1 MADITLKLIWYR
13 LGESFDKMANAGQ
26 GITAW
31 LFSDWDD
38 NLLDVLLF
46 GWIGWAVLVVI
57 IVNAVLTFFG
67 PLKPRDSWDQSTR
80 GVPGTI
86 VVEKTGAESC
96 QWLNSALNWFYLHY
110 DKFPEFVDA
119 WVLGLNEQTT
129 KLGGPV
135 QLRFERV
142 KSGSLPPKFSEVTF
156 QAGPEDKY
164 VVKCKVDSKDLSFAI
179 FASQQTSEGVKL
191 TNLTTSILKLKGSLR
206 LECFNRGND
215 MMAKVAFEGR
225 PDVRIVGK
233 PVNPYQDPSDLVDIE
248 VVEEVVRNAICL
260 ATTEFNITKCITGQ
274 SQNIPR
280 VCGGSPASS
289 PVSPKPR
296 SEEVFKPI
304 EAKQTQSTFQSPNS
318 SFATPAPRS
327 NRTSEEKRLLVKII
341 KASGLAAKGATGT
354 IDPACVVFMD
364 NPPQSQITSVVKTS
378 LNPFWDE
385 QFLFEISGNT
395 KELKFEVIDKSRPT
409 GENFLGEATV
419 YFEDIKRNASS
430 RQIIPLQGVTDDG
443 TMASGSIT
451 VEFLFLDPVDT
462 NGLGPV
468 LNQQRNVTSPKRT
481 IQVNQARTPGGT
493 LVTTTT
499 MTTERPRDQK
509 HEAPVDASPH
519 YVEKQNVFDFDM
531 SENTS
536 IDTLNTTNAS
546 LNQQNLSL
554 SSSAEVVTMN
564 GVESVTETAIRELKN
579 RKFKS
584 KTPSRTSTLIITG
597 VKKSPDEVQQ
607 EVPVVTTQPP
617 SPGQHDQKDRKKG
630 MSLAR
635 QIKKR
640 FSRSKKRSHSAE
652 RSSNSLREGSNYLQ
666 PPDSGHGKPQSKDDI
681 ELVRG
686 KAESP
691 GTPNLKKSRSL
702 GGSLKKLFRR
712 GRKQDR
718 SQGETSRESSFSRS
732 STRNVSQGPSR
743 DGSLSRNA
751 DPKDMQYQQTLIS

>member
-1 MADITLKLIWYR
+1 MVPMADITLKLIWYR

-327 NRTSEEKRLLVKII
+327 NRTSEEKRLLVKVI

-617 SPGQHDQKDRKKG
+617 SPGQHDQKD
-630 MSLAR
+630 
-635 QIKKR
+635 
-640 FSRSKKRSHSAE
+640 
-652 RSSNSLREGSNYLQ
+652 
-666 PPDSGHGKPQSKDDI
+666 DI

-732 STRNVSQGPSR
+732 STRNISQGPSR

>member
-67 PLKPRDSWDQSTR
+67 PLKPRDSWDQSTV
-80 GVPGTI
+80 GVSGPI
-86 VVEKTGAESC
+86 VIDKTGSESC

-119 WVLGLNEQTT
+119 WVLGLNEQTI

-135 QLRFERV
+135 QLKFERV

-179 FASQQTSEGVKL
+179 FASQQTTEGVKL
-191 TNLTTSILKLKGSLR
+191 TNLNTSILKLKGSLR
-206 LECFNRGND
+206 LECFTHGSD

-260 ATTEFNITKCITGQ
+260 ATTEFNITKWITGQ

-296 SEEVFKPI
+296 TEEVFKPI
-304 EAKQTQSTFQSPNS
+304 EVKQMQSSFQSPSS
-318 SFATPAPRS
+318 SFAAPTP
-327 NRTSEEKRLLVKII
+327 RTNKSSEDKRLLVKVI
-341 KASGLAAKGATGT
+341 KASGLATKGATGT

-364 NPPQSQITSVVKTS
+364 NPPQSQITSVVKMS
-378 LNPFWDE
+378 VNPFWDE
-385 QFLFEISGNT
+385 QFLFDLTGNT

-409 GENFLGEATV
+409 GENFLGEAIV
-419 YFEDIKRNASS
+419 YYDDIKRNASS

-443 TMASGSIT
+443 NMASGSIT

-468 LNQQRNVTSPKRT
+468 MNQKNVTSPKRT

-499 MTTERPRDQK
+499 MTTERQQK
-509 HEAPVDASPH
+509 NQRYEAAVDASPH
-519 YVEKQNVFDFDM
+519 FIEKQNVFDFDM

-546 LNQQNLSL
+546 MHQQNLSL

-564 GVESVTETAIRELKN
+564 GVESVAETAIRELKD
-579 RKFKS
+579 RRFKS

-597 VKKSPDEVQQ
+597 VQKVRLDRQQ
-607 EVPVVTTQPP
+607 
-617 SPGQHDQKDRKKG
+617 
-630 MSLAR
+630 
-635 QIKKR
+635 
-640 FSRSKKRSHSAE
+640 RSK
-652 RSSNSLREGSNYLQ
+652 L
-666 PPDSGHGKPQSKDDI
+666 
-681 ELVRG
+681 G
-686 KAESP
+686 KA
-691 GTPNLKKSRSL
+691 GKSKL
-702 GGSLKKLFRR
+702 GR
-712 GRKQDR
+712 
-718 SQGETSRESSFSRS
+718 
-732 STRNVSQGPSR
+732 
-743 DGSLSRNA
+743 A
-751 DPKDMQYQQTLIS
+751 

>member
-327 NRTSEEKRLLVKII
+327 NRTSEEKRLLVKVI

-554 SSSAEVVTMN
+554 SSSAEVITMN

-617 SPGQHDQKDRKKG
+617 SPGQHDQ
-630 MSLAR
+630 
-635 QIKKR
+635 
-640 FSRSKKRSHSAE
+640 
-652 RSSNSLREGSNYLQ
+652 
-666 PPDSGHGKPQSKDDI
+666 KDDI

>member
-86 VVEKTGAESC
+86 VVEKTGSESC

-327 NRTSEEKRLLVKII
+327 NRTSEEKRLLVKVI

-419 YFEDIKRNASS
+419 YFDDIKRNASS

-554 SSSAEVVTMN
+554 SSSDYGHGDVH
-564 GVESVTETAIRELKN
+564 
-579 RKFKS
+579 
-584 KTPSRTSTLIITG
+584 
-597 VKKSPDEVQQ
+597 SPDEVQQ

-617 SPGQHDQKDRKKG
+617 SPGQHDQ
-630 MSLAR
+630 
-635 QIKKR
+635 
-640 FSRSKKRSHSAE
+640 
-652 RSSNSLREGSNYLQ
+652 
-666 PPDSGHGKPQSKDDI
+666 KDDI

>member
-67 PLKPRDSWDQSTR
+67 PLKPRDSWDQSTK
-80 GVPGTI
+80 GVSGAI
-86 VVEKTGAESC
+86 VVEKTGAETC

-119 WVLGLNEQTT
+119 WVLGLNDQTT

-156 QAGPEDKY
+156 QAGPEDRY

-179 FASQQTSEGVKL
+179 FASQQTTEGVKL

-260 ATTEFNITKCITGQ
+260 ATTEFNLTKWITGQ

-304 EAKQTQSTFQSPNS
+304 EAKQTQSSFQSTNS
-318 SFATPAPRS
+318 SFATPAPRT
-327 NRTSEEKRLLVKII
+327 NRSSEEKRLLVKVI
-341 KASGLAAKGATGT
+341 KASGLATKGATGT

-385 QFLFEISGNT
+385 QFLFELSGNT
-395 KELKFEVIDKSRPT
+395 RELKFEVIDKSRPT

-462 NGLGPV
+462 NGLGPIV
-468 LNQQRNVTSPKRT
+468 NQQRNVTSPKRT

-499 MTTERPRDQK
+499 MTTERHKDQR
-509 HEAPVDASPH
+509 HEPPVD
-519 YVEKQNVFDFDM
+519 
-531 SENTS
+531 
-536 IDTLNTTNAS
+536 
-546 LNQQNLSL
+546 
-554 SSSAEVVTMN
+554 AEVVTMN
-564 GVESVTETAIRELKN
+564 GVESVTDTAIRELKN

-597 VKKSPDEVQQ
+597 VKKSPEETQQ
-607 EVPVVTTQPP
+607 EVPMVTTQPP
-617 SPGQHDQKDRKKG
+617 SPGHQDPKERKKG

-640 FSRSKKRSHSAE
+640 FSRSKKRSHSAD

-686 KAESP
+686 KAEPP

-702 GGSLKKLFRR
+702 GGSLRKLFRR
-712 GRKQDR
+712 GRKQSR
-718 SQGETSRESSFSRS
+718 SHGETSRESSFSRS

-743 DGSLSRNA
+743 DGSLNRNA

>member
-67 PLKPRDSWDQSTR
+67 PLKPRDSWDQSTK
-80 GVPGTI
+80 GVSGAI
-86 VVEKTGAESC
+86 VVEKTGAETC

-119 WVLGLNEQTT
+119 WVLGLNDQTT

-156 QAGPEDKY
+156 QAGPEDRY

-179 FASQQTSEGVKL
+179 FASQQTTEGVKL

-260 ATTEFNITKCITGQ
+260 ATTEFNLTKWITGQ

-304 EAKQTQSTFQSPNS
+304 EAKQTQSSFQSTNS
-318 SFATPAPRS
+318 SFATPAPRT
-327 NRTSEEKRLLVKII
+327 NRSSEEKRLLVKVI
-341 KASGLAAKGATGT
+341 KASGLATKGATGT

-385 QFLFEISGNT
+385 QFLFELSGNT
-395 KELKFEVIDKSRPT
+395 RELKFEVIDKSRPT

-462 NGLGPV
+462 NGLGPIV
-468 LNQQRNVTSPKRT
+468 NQQRNVTSPKRT

-499 MTTERPRDQK
+499 MTTERHKDQR
-509 HEAPVDASPH
+509 HEPPVDASPH
-519 YVEKQNVFDFDM
+519 YVEKQNVFDFDV
-531 SENTS
+531 SENAS

-546 LNQQNLSL
+546 IQQQNVSL

-564 GVESVTETAIRELKN
+564 GVESVTDTAIRELKN

-597 VKKSPDEVQQ
+597 VKKSPEETQQ
-607 EVPVVTTQPP
+607 EVPMVTTQPP
-617 SPGQHDQKDRKKG
+617 SPGHQDPKERKKG

-640 FSRSKKRSHSAE
+640 FSRSKKRSHSAD

-666 PPDSGHGKPQSKDDI
+666 PPDSGHGKPQSK
-681 ELVRG
+681 G
-686 KAESP
+686 
-691 GTPNLKKSRSL
+691 
-702 GGSLKKLFRR
+702 
-712 GRKQDR
+712 
-718 SQGETSRESSFSRS
+718 
-732 STRNVSQGPSR
+732 
-743 DGSLSRNA
+743 LSA
-751 DPKDMQYQQTLIS
+751 SICSGLMT

>member
-1 MADITLKLIWYR
+1 MVPMADITLKLIWYR

-327 NRTSEEKRLLVKII
+327 NRTSEEKRLLVKVI

-519 YVEKQNVFDFDM
+519 YIEKQNVFDFDM

-617 SPGQHDQKDRKKG
+617 SPGQHDQKD
-630 MSLAR
+630 
-635 QIKKR
+635 
-640 FSRSKKRSHSAE
+640 
-652 RSSNSLREGSNYLQ
+652 
-666 PPDSGHGKPQSKDDI
+666 DI

>member
-327 NRTSEEKRLLVKII
+327 NRTSEEKRLLVKVI

-519 YVEKQNVFDFDM
+519 YIEKQNVFDFDM

-554 SSSAEVVTMN
+554 SSSDYGHGDVH
-564 GVESVTETAIRELKN
+564 
-579 RKFKS
+579 
-584 KTPSRTSTLIITG
+584 
-597 VKKSPDEVQQ
+597 SPDEVQQ

-617 SPGQHDQKDRKKG
+617 SPGQHDQ
-630 MSLAR
+630 
-635 QIKKR
+635 
-640 FSRSKKRSHSAE
+640 
-652 RSSNSLREGSNYLQ
+652 
-666 PPDSGHGKPQSKDDI
+666 KDDI

>member
-327 NRTSEEKRLLVKII
+327 NRTSEEKRLLVKVI

-519 YVEKQNVFDFDM
+519 YIEKQNVFDFDM

-617 SPGQHDQKDRKKG
+617 SPGQHDQKD
-630 MSLAR
+630 
-635 QIKKR
+635 
-640 FSRSKKRSHSAE
+640 
-652 RSSNSLREGSNYLQ
+652 
-666 PPDSGHGKPQSKDDI
+666 DI

>member
-46 GWIGWAVLVVI
+46 GWIGWAVLVVM

-67 PLKPRDSWDQSTR
+67 PLKPRDSWDRSTT
-80 GVPGTI
+80 GV
-86 VVEKTGAESC
+86 TGAIVIEKPGSESC

-119 WVLGLNEQTT
+119 WVLGLNEQTI

-135 QLRFERV
+135 QLKFERV
-142 KSGSLPPKFSEVTF
+142 KSGSLPPKFSDVNF

-179 FASQQTSEGVKL
+179 FASQQTSEGVRL

-206 LECFNRGND
+206 VECFNHGSD

-225 PDVRIVGK
+225 PDVHIVGK
-233 PVNPYQDPSDLVDIE
+233 PVNPYQDLSIREGWVDPSDLVDIE

-260 ATTEFNITKCITGQ
+260 ATTEFNITKWITGQ

-280 VCGGSPASS
+280 VCGGSPVS
-289 PVSPKPR
+289 PVSPKPHT
-296 SEEVFKPI
+296 EDAFKPI
-304 EAKQTQSTFQSPNS
+304 EAKQTQSAFQSPNS
-318 SFATPAPRS
+318 SFAVPPL
-327 NRTSEEKRLLVKII
+327 RTNKTSDEKRLLVKVI

-354 IDPACVVFMD
+354 IDPACVVFLD

-378 LNPFWDE
+378 VNPFWDE
-385 QFLFEISGNT
+385 QFLFDLSGNT
-395 KELKFEVIDKSRPT
+395 REMKFEVIDKSRPT
-409 GENFLGEATV
+409 GENFLGEALV
-419 YFEDIKRNASS
+419 YYEDIKKNASS
-430 RQIIPLQGVTDDG
+430 RQIVPLQGVTDDG
-443 TMASGSIT
+443 SMASGSIT

-468 LNQQRNVTSPKRT
+468 LNQKNVTSPKRT

-499 MTTERPRDQK
+499 MTTERQK
-509 HEAPVDASPH
+509 NQRHEAAVDASPH
-519 YVEKQNVFDFDM
+519 YIEKQNVFDFEL

-536 IDTLNTTNAS
+536 VDTLDTTNAS
-546 LNQQNLSL
+546 TVQQNLSL
-554 SSSAEVVTMN
+554 SSSDFGHGYSHEEV
-564 GVESVTETAIRELKN
+564 
-579 RKFKS
+579 
-584 KTPSRTSTLIITG
+584 PQ
-597 VKKSPDEVQQ
+597 D
-607 EVPVVTTQPP
+607 VPVVTTQPP
-617 SPGQHDQKDRKKG
+617 SPGHQDPKDRKKG

-640 FSRSKKRSHSAE
+640 FSRSKKRSQSAD
-652 RSSNSLREGSNYLQ
+652 RSSNSQREGSNYLQ
-666 PPDSGHGKPQSKDDI
+666 PPDSGPGKPQSKDDI

-686 KAESP
+686 KRETP
-691 GTPNLKKSRSL
+691 ETPNLKKSRSL

-712 GRKQDR
+712 GRKQTR
-718 SQGETSRESSFSRS
+718 SRGETSRESSFSRS

-743 DGSLSRNA
+743 EGSLNRNV

>member
-67 PLKPRDSWDQSTR
+67 PLKPRDSWDQSTK
-80 GVPGTI
+80 GVSGAI
-86 VVEKTGAESC
+86 VVEKTGAETC

-119 WVLGLNEQTT
+119 WVLGLNDQTT

-156 QAGPEDKY
+156 QAGPEDRY

-179 FASQQTSEGVKL
+179 FASQQTTEGVKL

-260 ATTEFNITKCITGQ
+260 ATTEFNLTKWITGQ

-304 EAKQTQSTFQSPNS
+304 EAKQTQSSFQSTNS
-318 SFATPAPRS
+318 SFATPAPRT
-327 NRTSEEKRLLVKII
+327 NRSSEEKRLLVKVI
-341 KASGLAAKGATGT
+341 KASGLATKGATGT

-385 QFLFEISGNT
+385 QFLFELSGNT
-395 KELKFEVIDKSRPT
+395 RELKFEVIDKSRPT

-462 NGLGPV
+462 NGLGPIV
-468 LNQQRNVTSPKRT
+468 NQQRNVTSPKRT

-499 MTTERPRDQK
+499 MTTERHKDQR
-509 HEAPVDASPH
+509 HEPPVDASPH
-519 YVEKQNVFDFDM
+519 YVEKQNVFDFDV
-531 SENTS
+531 SENAS

-546 LNQQNLSL
+546 IQQQNVSL
-554 SSSAEVVTMN
+554 SSSDYGHSYVHSPE
-564 GVESVTETAIRELKN
+564 ET
-579 RKFKS
+579 
-584 KTPSRTSTLIITG
+584 
-597 VKKSPDEVQQ
+597 QQ
-607 EVPVVTTQPP
+607 EVPMVTTQPP
-617 SPGQHDQKDRKKG
+617 SPGHQD
-630 MSLAR
+630 
-635 QIKKR
+635 
-640 FSRSKKRSHSAE
+640 
-652 RSSNSLREGSNYLQ
+652 
-666 PPDSGHGKPQSKDDI
+666 PKDDI

-686 KAESP
+686 KAEPP

-702 GGSLKKLFRR
+702 GGSLRKLFRR
-712 GRKQDR
+712 GRKQSR
-718 SQGETSRESSFSRS
+718 SHGETSRESSFSRS

-743 DGSLSRNA
+743 DGSLNRNA

>member
-46 GWIGWAVLVVI
+46 GWIGWAVLVVM

-67 PLKPRDSWDQSTR
+67 PLKPRDSWDRSTT
-80 GVPGTI
+80 GV
-86 VVEKTGAESC
+86 TGAIVIEKPGSESC

-119 WVLGLNEQTT
+119 WVLGLNEQTI

-135 QLRFERV
+135 QLKFERV
-142 KSGSLPPKFSEVTF
+142 KSGSLPPKFSDVNF

-179 FASQQTSEGVKL
+179 FASQQTSEGVRL

-206 LECFNRGND
+206 VECFNHGSD

-225 PDVRIVGK
+225 PDVHIVGK

-260 ATTEFNITKCITGQ
+260 ATTEFNITKWITGQ

-280 VCGGSPASS
+280 VCGGSPVS
-289 PVSPKPR
+289 PVSPKPHT
-296 SEEVFKPI
+296 EDAFKPI
-304 EAKQTQSTFQSPNS
+304 EAKQTQSAFQSPNS
-318 SFATPAPRS
+318 SFAVPPL
-327 NRTSEEKRLLVKII
+327 RTNKTSDEKRLLVKVI

-354 IDPACVVFMD
+354 IDPACVVFLD

-378 LNPFWDE
+378 VNPFWDE
-385 QFLFEISGNT
+385 QFLFDLSGNT
-395 KELKFEVIDKSRPT
+395 REMKFEVIDKSRPT
-409 GENFLGEATV
+409 GENFLGEALV
-419 YFEDIKRNASS
+419 YYEDIKKNASS
-430 RQIIPLQGVTDDG
+430 RQIVPLQGVTDDG
-443 TMASGSIT
+443 SMASGSIT

-468 LNQQRNVTSPKRT
+468 LNQKNVTSPKRT

-499 MTTERPRDQK
+499 MTTERQK
-509 HEAPVDASPH
+509 NQRHEAAVDASPH
-519 YVEKQNVFDFDM
+519 YIEKQNVFDFEL

-536 IDTLNTTNAS
+536 VDTLDTTNAS
-546 LNQQNLSL
+546 TVQQNLSL
-554 SSSAEVVTMN
+554 SSSAEVITMN
-564 GVESVTETAIRELKN
+564 GVESVTETAIRELKD

-597 VKKSPDEVQQ
+597 VKKSHEEVPQD
-607 EVPVVTTQPP
+607 VPVVTTQPP
-617 SPGQHDQKDRKKG
+617 SPGHQD
-630 MSLAR
+630 
-635 QIKKR
+635 
-640 FSRSKKRSHSAE
+640 
-652 RSSNSLREGSNYLQ
+652 
-666 PPDSGHGKPQSKDDI
+666 PKDDI

-686 KAESP
+686 KRETP
-691 GTPNLKKSRSL
+691 ETPNLKKSRSL

-712 GRKQDR
+712 GRKQTR
-718 SQGETSRESSFSRS
+718 SRGETSRESSFSRS

-743 DGSLSRNA
+743 EGSLNRNV

>member
-67 PLKPRDSWDQSTR
+67 PLKPRDSWDQSTK
-80 GVPGTI
+80 GVSGAI
-86 VVEKTGAESC
+86 VVEKTGAETC

-119 WVLGLNEQTT
+119 WVLGLNDQTT

-156 QAGPEDKY
+156 QAGPEDRY

-179 FASQQTSEGVKL
+179 FASQQTTEGVKL

-260 ATTEFNITKCITGQ
+260 ATTEFNLTKWITGQ

-304 EAKQTQSTFQSPNS
+304 EAKQTQSSFQSTNS
-318 SFATPAPRS
+318 SFATPAPRT
-327 NRTSEEKRLLVKII
+327 NRSSEEKRLLVKVI
-341 KASGLAAKGATGT
+341 KASGLATKGATGT

-385 QFLFEISGNT
+385 QFLFELSGNT
-395 KELKFEVIDKSRPT
+395 RELKFEVIDKSRPT

-462 NGLGPV
+462 NGLGPIV
-468 LNQQRNVTSPKRT
+468 NQQRNVTSPKRT

-499 MTTERPRDQK
+499 MTTERHKDQR
-509 HEAPVDASPH
+509 HEPPVDASPH
-519 YVEKQNVFDFDM
+519 YVEKQNVFDFDV
-531 SENTS
+531 SENAS

-546 LNQQNLSL
+546 IQQQNVSL

-564 GVESVTETAIRELKN
+564 GVESVTDTAIRELKN

-597 VKKSPDEVQQ
+597 VKKSPEETQQ
-607 EVPVVTTQPP
+607 EVPMVTTQPP
-617 SPGQHDQKDRKKG
+617 SPGHQD
-630 MSLAR
+630 
-635 QIKKR
+635 
-640 FSRSKKRSHSAE
+640 
-652 RSSNSLREGSNYLQ
+652 
-666 PPDSGHGKPQSKDDI
+666 PKDDI

-686 KAESP
+686 KAEPP

-702 GGSLKKLFRR
+702 GGSLRKLFRR
-712 GRKQDR
+712 GRKQSR
-718 SQGETSRESSFSRS
+718 SHGETSRESSFSRS

-743 DGSLSRNA
+743 DGSLNRNA

>member
-1 MADITLKLIWYR
+1 MAPMADITLKLIWYR

-67 PLKPRDSWDQSTR
+67 PLKPRDSWDQSTK
-80 GVPGTI
+80 GVSGAI
-86 VVEKTGAESC
+86 VVEKTGAETC

-119 WVLGLNEQTT
+119 WVLGLNDQTT

-156 QAGPEDKY
+156 QAGPEDRY

-179 FASQQTSEGVKL
+179 FASQQTTEGVKL

-260 ATTEFNITKCITGQ
+260 ATTEFNLTKWITGQ

-304 EAKQTQSTFQSPNS
+304 EAKQTQSSFQSTNS
-318 SFATPAPRS
+318 SFATPAPRT
-327 NRTSEEKRLLVKII
+327 NRSSEEKRLLVKVI
-341 KASGLAAKGATGT
+341 KASGLATKGATGT

-385 QFLFEISGNT
+385 QFLFELSGNT
-395 KELKFEVIDKSRPT
+395 RELKFEVIDKSRPT

-462 NGLGPV
+462 NGLGPIV
-468 LNQQRNVTSPKRT
+468 NQQRNVTSPKRT

-499 MTTERPRDQK
+499 MTTERHKDQR
-509 HEAPVDASPH
+509 HEPPVDASPH
-519 YVEKQNVFDFDM
+519 YVEKQNVFDFDV
-531 SENTS
+531 SENAS

-546 LNQQNLSL
+546 IQQQNVSL

-564 GVESVTETAIRELKN
+564 GVESVTDTAIRELKN

-597 VKKSPDEVQQ
+597 VKK
-607 EVPVVTTQPP
+607 
-617 SPGQHDQKDRKKG
+617 
-630 MSLAR
+630 
-635 QIKKR
+635 
-640 FSRSKKRSHSAE
+640 
-652 RSSNSLREGSNYLQ
+652 
-666 PPDSGHGKPQSKDDI
+666 
-681 ELVRG
+681 VRH
-686 KAESP
+686 
-691 GTPNLKKSRSL
+691 
-702 GGSLKKLFRR
+702 R
-712 GRKQDR
+712 G
-718 SQGETSRESSFSRS
+718 
-732 STRNVSQGPSR
+732 
-743 DGSLSRNA
+743 
-751 DPKDMQYQQTLIS
+751 

>member
-46 GWIGWAVLVVI
+46 GWIGWAVLVVM

-67 PLKPRDSWDQSTR
+67 PLKPRDSWDRSTT
-80 GVPGTI
+80 GV
-86 VVEKTGAESC
+86 TGAIVIEKPGSESC

-119 WVLGLNEQTT
+119 WVLGLNEQTI

-135 QLRFERV
+135 QLKFERV
-142 KSGSLPPKFSEVTF
+142 KSGSLPPKFSDVNF

-179 FASQQTSEGVKL
+179 FASQQTSEGVRL

-206 LECFNRGND
+206 VECFNHGSD

-225 PDVRIVGK
+225 PDVHIVGK
-233 PVNPYQDPSDLVDIE
+233 PVNPYQDLSIREGWVDPSDLVDIE

-260 ATTEFNITKCITGQ
+260 ATTEFNITKWITGQ

-280 VCGGSPASS
+280 VCGGSPVS
-289 PVSPKPR
+289 PVSPKPHT
-296 SEEVFKPI
+296 EDAFKPI
-304 EAKQTQSTFQSPNS
+304 EAKQTQSAFQSPNS
-318 SFATPAPRS
+318 SFAVPPL
-327 NRTSEEKRLLVKII
+327 RTNKTSDEKRLLVKVI

-354 IDPACVVFMD
+354 IDPACVVFLD

-378 LNPFWDE
+378 VNPFWDE
-385 QFLFEISGNT
+385 QFLFDLSGNT
-395 KELKFEVIDKSRPT
+395 REMKFEVIDKSRPT
-409 GENFLGEATV
+409 GENFLGEALV
-419 YFEDIKRNASS
+419 YYEDIKKNASS
-430 RQIIPLQGVTDDG
+430 RQIVPLQGVTDDG
-443 TMASGSIT
+443 SMASGSIT

-468 LNQQRNVTSPKRT
+468 LNQKNVTSPKRT

-499 MTTERPRDQK
+499 MTTERQK
-509 HEAPVDASPH
+509 NQRHEAAVD
-519 YVEKQNVFDFDM
+519 DFGHGY
-531 SENTS
+531 SHE
-536 IDTLNTTNAS
+536 
-546 LNQQNLSL
+546 
-554 SSSAEVVTMN
+554 EV
-564 GVESVTETAIRELKN
+564 
-579 RKFKS
+579 
-584 KTPSRTSTLIITG
+584 PQ
-597 VKKSPDEVQQ
+597 D
-607 EVPVVTTQPP
+607 VPVVTTQPP
-617 SPGQHDQKDRKKG
+617 SPGHQDPKDRKKG

-640 FSRSKKRSHSAE
+640 FSRSKKRSQSAD
-652 RSSNSLREGSNYLQ
+652 RSSNSQREGSNYLQ
-666 PPDSGHGKPQSKDDI
+666 PPDSGPGKPQSKDDI

-686 KAESP
+686 KRETP
-691 GTPNLKKSRSL
+691 ETPNLKKSRSL

-712 GRKQDR
+712 GRKQTR
-718 SQGETSRESSFSRS
+718 SRGETSRESSFSRS

-743 DGSLSRNA
+743 EGSLNRNV

>member
-67 PLKPRDSWDQSTR
+67 PLKPRDSWDQSTK
-80 GVPGTI
+80 GVSGAI
-86 VVEKTGAESC
+86 VVEKTGAETC

-119 WVLGLNEQTT
+119 WVLGLNDQTT

-156 QAGPEDKY
+156 QAGPEDRY

-179 FASQQTSEGVKL
+179 FASQQTTEGVKL

-260 ATTEFNITKCITGQ
+260 ATTEFNLTKWITGQ

-304 EAKQTQSTFQSPNS
+304 EAKQTQSSFQSTNS
-318 SFATPAPRS
+318 SFATPAPRT
-327 NRTSEEKRLLVKII
+327 NRSSEEKRLLVKVI
-341 KASGLAAKGATGT
+341 KASGLATKGATGT

-385 QFLFEISGNT
+385 QFLFELSGNT
-395 KELKFEVIDKSRPT
+395 RELKFEVIDKSRPT

-462 NGLGPV
+462 NGLGPIV
-468 LNQQRNVTSPKRT
+468 NQQRNVTSPKRT

-499 MTTERPRDQK
+499 MTTERHKDQR
-509 HEAPVDASPH
+509 HEPPVDDYGHSYVHSP
-519 YVEKQNVFDFDM
+519 E
-531 SENTS
+531 
-536 IDTLNTTNAS
+536 
-546 LNQQNLSL
+546 
-554 SSSAEVVTMN
+554 
-564 GVESVTETAIRELKN
+564 ET
-579 RKFKS
+579 
-584 KTPSRTSTLIITG
+584 
-597 VKKSPDEVQQ
+597 QQ
-607 EVPVVTTQPP
+607 EVPMVTTQPP
-617 SPGQHDQKDRKKG
+617 SPGHQDPKERKKG

-640 FSRSKKRSHSAE
+640 FSRSKKRSHSAD

-686 KAESP
+686 KAEPP

-702 GGSLKKLFRR
+702 GGSLRKLFRR
-712 GRKQDR
+712 GRKQSR
-718 SQGETSRESSFSRS
+718 SHGETSRESSFSRS

-743 DGSLSRNA
+743 DGSLNRNA

>member
-86 VVEKTGAESC
+86 VVEKTGSESC

-327 NRTSEEKRLLVKII
+327 NRTSEEKRLLVKVI

-419 YFEDIKRNASS
+419 YFDDIKRNASS

-617 SPGQHDQKDRKKG
+617 SPGQHDQKD
-630 MSLAR
+630 
-635 QIKKR
+635 
-640 FSRSKKRSHSAE
+640 
-652 RSSNSLREGSNYLQ
+652 
-666 PPDSGHGKPQSKDDI
+666 DI

>member
-617 SPGQHDQKDRKKG
+617 SPGQHDQKD
-630 MSLAR
+630 
-635 QIKKR
+635 
-640 FSRSKKRSHSAE
+640 
-652 RSSNSLREGSNYLQ
+652 
-666 PPDSGHGKPQSKDDI
+666 DI

>member
-327 NRTSEEKRLLVKII
+327 NRTSEEKRLLVKVI

-519 YVEKQNVFDFDM
+519 YIEKQNVFDFDM

-617 SPGQHDQKDRKKG
+617 SPGQHDQK
-630 MSLAR
+630 
-635 QIKKR
+635 
-640 FSRSKKRSHSAE
+640 
-652 RSSNSLREGSNYLQ
+652 
-666 PPDSGHGKPQSKDDI
+666 
-681 ELVRG
+681 
-686 KAESP
+686 
-691 GTPNLKKSRSL
+691 
-702 GGSLKKLFRR
+702 
-712 GRKQDR
+712 
-718 SQGETSRESSFSRS
+718 ET
-732 STRNVSQGPSR
+732 
-743 DGSLSRNA
+743 L
-751 DPKDMQYQQTLIS
+751 L

>member
-617 SPGQHDQKDRKKG
+617 SPGQHDQK
-630 MSLAR
+630 
-635 QIKKR
+635 
-640 FSRSKKRSHSAE
+640 
-652 RSSNSLREGSNYLQ
+652 
-666 PPDSGHGKPQSKDDI
+666 
-681 ELVRG
+681 
-686 KAESP
+686 
-691 GTPNLKKSRSL
+691 
-702 GGSLKKLFRR
+702 
-712 GRKQDR
+712 
-718 SQGETSRESSFSRS
+718 ET
-732 STRNVSQGPSR
+732 
-743 DGSLSRNA
+743 L
-751 DPKDMQYQQTLIS
+751 L

>member
-67 PLKPRDSWDQSTR
+67 PLKPRDSWDQSTV
-80 GVPGTI
+80 GVSGPI
-86 VVEKTGAESC
+86 VIDKTGSESC

-119 WVLGLNEQTT
+119 WVLGLNEQTI

-135 QLRFERV
+135 QLKFERV

-179 FASQQTSEGVKL
+179 FASQQTTEGVKL
-191 TNLTTSILKLKGSLR
+191 TNLNTSILKLKGSLR
-206 LECFNRGND
+206 LECFTHGSD

-260 ATTEFNITKCITGQ
+260 ATTEFNITKWITGQ

-296 SEEVFKPI
+296 TEEVFKPI
-304 EAKQTQSTFQSPNS
+304 EVKQMQSSFQSPSS
-318 SFATPAPRS
+318 SFAAPTP
-327 NRTSEEKRLLVKII
+327 RTNKSSEDKRLLVKVI
-341 KASGLAAKGATGT
+341 KASGLATKGATGT

-364 NPPQSQITSVVKTS
+364 NPPQSQITSVVKMS
-378 LNPFWDE
+378 VNPFWDE
-385 QFLFEISGNT
+385 QFLFDLTGNT

-409 GENFLGEATV
+409 GENFLGEAIV
-419 YFEDIKRNASS
+419 YYDDIKRNASS

-443 TMASGSIT
+443 NMASGSIT

-468 LNQQRNVTSPKRT
+468 MNQKNVTSPKRT

-499 MTTERPRDQK
+499 MTTERQQK
-509 HEAPVDASPH
+509 NQRYEAAVDASPH
-519 YVEKQNVFDFDM
+519 FIEKQNVFDFDM

-546 LNQQNLSL
+546 MHQQNLSL
-554 SSSAEVVTMN
+554 SSSDYGHGDVQSPEEVHQ
-564 GVESVTETAIRELKN
+564 
-579 RKFKS
+579 
-584 KTPSRTSTLIITG
+584 
-597 VKKSPDEVQQ
+597 D
-607 EVPVVTTQPP
+607 VPVVTTQPP
-617 SPGQHDQKDRKKG
+617 SPGHQDPKDRKKG

-640 FSRSKKRSHSAE
+640 FSRSKKRSRSAE

-686 KAESP
+686 KAEPP

-712 GRKQDR
+712 GRKQQR
-718 SQGETSRESSFSRS
+718 TQGETSRESSFSRS

-743 DGSLSRNA
+743 EGSLNRNV

>member
-554 SSSAEVVTMN
+554 SSSDYGHGDVH
-564 GVESVTETAIRELKN
+564 
-579 RKFKS
+579 
-584 KTPSRTSTLIITG
+584 
-597 VKKSPDEVQQ
+597 SPDEVQQ

-617 SPGQHDQKDRKKG
+617 SPGQHDQ
-630 MSLAR
+630 
-635 QIKKR
+635 
-640 FSRSKKRSHSAE
+640 
-652 RSSNSLREGSNYLQ
+652 
-666 PPDSGHGKPQSKDDI
+666 KDDI

>member
-67 PLKPRDSWDQSTR
+67 PLKPRDSWDQSTK
-80 GVPGTI
+80 GVSGAI
-86 VVEKTGAESC
+86 VVEKTGAETC

-119 WVLGLNEQTT
+119 WVLGLNDQTT

-156 QAGPEDKY
+156 QAGPEDRY

-179 FASQQTSEGVKL
+179 FASQQTTEGVKL

-260 ATTEFNITKCITGQ
+260 ATTEFNLTKWITGQ

-304 EAKQTQSTFQSPNS
+304 EAKQTQSSFQSTNS
-318 SFATPAPRS
+318 SFATPAPRT
-327 NRTSEEKRLLVKII
+327 NRSSEEKRLLVKVI
-341 KASGLAAKGATGT
+341 KASGLATKGATGT

-385 QFLFEISGNT
+385 QFLFELSGNT
-395 KELKFEVIDKSRPT
+395 RELKFEVIDKSRPT

-462 NGLGPV
+462 NGLGPIV
-468 LNQQRNVTSPKRT
+468 NQQRNVTSPKRT

-499 MTTERPRDQK
+499 MTTERHKDQR
-509 HEAPVDASPH
+509 HEPPVDASPH
-519 YVEKQNVFDFDM
+519 YVEKQNVFDFDV
-531 SENTS
+531 SENAS

-546 LNQQNLSL
+546 IQQQNVSL
-554 SSSAEVVTMN
+554 SSSDYGHSYVHSPE
-564 GVESVTETAIRELKN
+564 ET
-579 RKFKS
+579 
-584 KTPSRTSTLIITG
+584 
-597 VKKSPDEVQQ
+597 QQ
-607 EVPVVTTQPP
+607 EVPMVTTQPP
-617 SPGQHDQKDRKKG
+617 SPGHQ
-630 MSLAR
+630 
-635 QIKKR
+635 
-640 FSRSKKRSHSAE
+640 
-652 RSSNSLREGSNYLQ
+652 
-666 PPDSGHGKPQSKDDI
+666 
-681 ELVRG
+681 
-686 KAESP
+686 
-691 GTPNLKKSRSL
+691 
-702 GGSLKKLFRR
+702 
-712 GRKQDR
+712 
-718 SQGETSRESSFSRS
+718 
-732 STRNVSQGPSR
+732 
-743 DGSLSRNA
+743 
-751 DPKDMQYQQTLIS
+751 DPKETLIYSMT

>member
-1 MADITLKLIWYR
+1 MVPMADITLKLIWYR

-327 NRTSEEKRLLVKII
+327 NRTSEEKRLLVKVI

-617 SPGQHDQKDRKKG
+617 SPGQQDQ
-630 MSLAR
+630 
-635 QIKKR
+635 
-640 FSRSKKRSHSAE
+640 
-652 RSSNSLREGSNYLQ
+652 
-666 PPDSGHGKPQSKDDI
+666 KDDI

>member
-1 MADITLKLIWYR
+1 MVPMADITLKLIWYR

-327 NRTSEEKRLLVKII
+327 NRTSEEKRLLVKVI

-617 SPGQHDQKDRKKG
+617 SPGQHDQKD
-630 MSLAR
+630 
-635 QIKKR
+635 
-640 FSRSKKRSHSAE
+640 
-652 RSSNSLREGSNYLQ
+652 
-666 PPDSGHGKPQSKDDI
+666 DI